1 MRENYCLLYLASE
14 LCGMFPVT
22 IMNPAPKILYSRAE
36 AAEMLSISVSSLD
49 VLIAT
54 GRLKAVHKGRRV
66 LIHAAEIERMA
77 AKEIPHIWPS
87 RRERAKPQSSLRNS
101 GQLRLEVASR

>member
-1 MRENYCLLYLASE
+1 MD
-14 LCGMFPVT
+14 
-22 IMNPAPKILYSRAE
+22 PAPKIVYSRAE

-54 GRLKAVHKGRRV
+54 GRLKATRKGRRV

-77 AKEIPHIWPS
+77 TLEIPRIWPV
-87 RRERAKPQSSLRNS
+87 RRDKEETARP
-101 GQLRLEVASR
+101 